1 MILIVTKNGPGSV
14 SIEQVRSR
22 SYGLREYPTMHNF
35 FIPTHSYSVNDNI
48 KKIST
53 ERFLGISE
61 RNVTMGMLLTH
72 LIGR

>member
-35 FIPTHSYSVNDNI
+35 LFP
-48 KKIST
+48 
-53 ERFLGISE
+53 GIATQS
-61 RNVTMGMLLTH
+61 M
-72 LIGR
+72 II